1 MMEPMLKQVTEWTA
15 WTLNPEAMQ
24 AQDVWYCD
32 KEHQV
37 LKKLLPDQWR
47 TASMVLVSS
56 CIYHVL
62 EVWCTCM
69 LNLPTCPLFFSRDK
83 QEGASP
89 LHTQVQRLRNEDN
102 SWQMNSTLAWSF
114 PFFSLCC
121 LSEPL
126 SQSTEGTPTPA
137 QGSSASSDEQYEL
150 EPSRLTMTNDKNISK
165 LPLMMLM

>member
-1 MMEPMLKQVTEWTA
+1 MMDPMLKQVTEWTA

-69 LNLPTCPLFFSRDK
+69 LNLPTCPLIFSRDK
-83 QEGASP
+83 QEAGCKLRVSATDEHP
-89 LHTQVQRLRNEDN
+89 RLLKSSNAVFRVVTACDTKMKIKLDFVWFCHVACFPACIVKYCEYVDLTAP
-102 SWQMNSTLAWSF
+102 STWL
-114 PFFSLCC
+114 
-121 LSEPL
+121 
-126 SQSTEGTPTPA
+126 QT
-137 QGSSASSDEQYEL
+137 
-150 EPSRLTMTNDKNISK
+150 
-165 LPLMMLM
+165 